1 MTALS
6 IVLLAMIAAFLGM
19 RLYSVLGKRTGHEQ
33 EPLRGRAEDR
43 ALVPPLRLSDSD
55 DSPTPLSTA
64 TPDSGLVYDAS
75 AEAGMRALLAAD
87 RQFDAGRFLDGA
99 QAAYR
104 MILEAFW
111 SGDLET
117 LRELTD
123 DDSYDAFVAAI
134 AARKER
140 GETLENKLLRIDA
153 ARISHVEL
161 LGKLAR
167 VTVHYRADIVAITR
181 NADGALLSGSLSDAA
196 EVSERW
202 TFSRTIGSL
211 DPNWVLDETETDA

>member
-1 MTALS
+1 
-6 IVLLAMIAAFLGM
+6 MIAAFLGM

-33 EPLRGRAEDR
+33 EPLRPRTEDR
-43 ALVPPLRLSDSD
+43 ALVPPLRLTDPD
-55 DSPTPLSTA
+55 EAPTPQGAPAS
-64 TPDSGLVYDAS
+64 DSGLVYDSA

-87 RQFDAGRFLDGA
+87 RSFDAGRFLEGA

-104 MILEAFW
+104 MILEAYW
-111 SGDLET
+111 SGDRDT

-134 AARKER
+134 DARETR
-140 GETLENKLLRIDA
+140 GETLENKLLRIDS
-153 ARISHVEL
+153 ARISEVEL

-167 VTVHYRADIVAITR
+167 VTVHYTADIVAITR
-181 NADGALLSGSLSDAA
+181 NSEGVLISGSLSDAA
-196 EVSERW
+196 EVNERW

>member
-1 MTALS
+1 
-6 IVLLAMIAAFLGM
+6 MIAAFLGM

-33 EPLRGRAEDR
+33 EPIRPRGEDR
-43 ALVPPLRLSDSD
+43 ALVPPVRLTDPED
-55 DSPTPLSTA
+55 TPTPQGAPAS
-64 TPDSGLVYDAS
+64 DSGLVYDAS

-87 RQFDAGRFLDGA
+87 RSFDAGRFLEGA

-104 MILEAFW
+104 MILEAYW
-111 SGDLET
+111 SGDRDS

-134 AARKER
+134 EARVAR
-140 GETLENKLLRIDA
+140 GETLENKLLRIDS
-153 ARISHVEL
+153 ARISDVEL

-167 VTVHYRADIVAITR
+167 VTVRYAADIVAITR
-181 NADGALLSGSLSDAA
+181 NAEGVLISGSLSDAA
-196 EVSERW
+196 EVNERW

>member
-1 MTALS
+1 
-6 IVLLAMIAAFLGM
+6 MIAAFLGM

-33 EPLRGRAEDR
+33 EPIRPRSEDR
-43 ALVPPLRLSDSD
+43 ALVPPVRLTDPED
-55 DSPTPLSTA
+55 TPTPQSA
-64 TPDSGLVYDAS
+64 PASDSGLVYDAS

-87 RQFDAGRFLDGA
+87 RSFDAGRFLEGA

-104 MILEAFW
+104 MILEAYW
-111 SGDLET
+111 SGDRDS

-134 AARKER
+134 EARVAR
-140 GETLENKLLRIDA
+140 GETLENKLLRIDL
-153 ARISHVEL
+153 ARISNVEL

-167 VTVHYRADIVAITR
+167 VTVRYAADIVAITR
-181 NADGALLSGSLSDAA
+181 NAEGVLISGSLSDAA
-196 EVSERW
+196 EVNERW

>member
-19 RLYSVLGKRTGHEQ
+19 RLYSVLGKRTGAEQ
-33 EPLRGRAEDR
+33 EPIRPRTEDR
-43 ALVPPLRLSDSD
+43 ALVPPLRLAEPDEA
-55 DSPTPLSTA
+55 PTPQGVPA
-64 TPDSGLVYDAS
+64 ADSGMVYDS
-75 AEAGMRALLAAD
+75 AAESGMRALLAAD
-87 RQFDAGRFLDGA
+87 RSFDAGRFLDGA

-111 SGDLET
+111 SGDRDT

-123 DDSYDAFVAAI
+123 DDSHEAFVAAI
-134 AARKER
+134 EARDAR
-140 GETLENKLLRIDA
+140 GETLENKLLRIDS
-153 ARISHVEL
+153 ARITDVEL

-167 VTVHYRADIVAITR
+167 ITVRYAADIVAITR
-181 NADGALLSGSLSDAA
+181 NAEGVLISGSLSDAA
-196 EVSERW
+196 VVNERW

>member
-33 EPLRGRAEDR
+33 EPLRPRTEDR
-43 ALVPPLRLSDSD
+43 ALVPPLRLSESD
-55 DSPTPLSTA
+55 DAPMPQGAA
-64 TPDSGLVYDAS
+64 TSDAGLVYDPS

-87 RQFDAGRFLDGA
+87 RQFSAGRFLEGA

-111 SGDLET
+111 SGDLAT
-117 LRELTD
+117 LRDLTD

-134 AARKER
+134 DARKAR
-140 GETLENKLLRIDA
+140 GETLENKLLRIES
-153 ARISHVEL
+153 ARISGVEL

-167 VTVHYRADIVAITR
+167 VTVHFASDIVAITR
-181 NADGALLSGSLSDAA
+181 NAEGVLISGSLRDAA
-196 EVSERW
+196 AVSESW
-202 TFSRTIGSL
+202 TFSRTVGSL